1 MPPKNEWLK
10 KKEKEYKKL
19 YEDLFYARIGMVLQI
34 GQDAGCFAANET
46 LKMGQGRAADFCI
59 AYREYVNEIVMLI
72 FDDQKDDK
80 DFVYARAK
88 IDERLEKIVGKE
100 NFLPCE
106 LRYGLKKEGYI
117 K

>member
-1 MPPKNEWLK
+1 MPPKNKMLAAME
-10 KKEKEYKKL
+10 EKYRQC
-19 YEDLFYARIGMVLQI
+19 YEDLFHARIGMVLQI
-34 GQDAGCFAANET
+34 GQDAGCMAANDT
-46 LKMGQGRAADFCI
+46 LKMGQGRAADFCL
-59 AYREYVNEIVMLI
+59 AYRDYVNEIVMLI